1 MMKIF
6 KKNLNK
12 PELNISIPEMAY
24 EKVDNQLE
32 RVCLRIIGESPSGT
46 FIGVVVLFLNGEP
59 ISVIYKKNLIV
70 PDTWEN
76 TLKTFAKKHLHSL
89 RHTRAY

>member
-1 MMKIF
+1 MMKFF
-6 KKNLNK
+6 KRKLSK

-32 RVCLRIIGESPSGT
+32 RVCLRILGESPSGT
-46 FIGVVVLFLNGEP
+46 FIGAVVLFLNEEP
-59 ISVIYKKNLIV
+59 ISVIYKKNLTV

-76 TLKTFAKKHLHSL
+76 TLKTFAKKHLYSL